1 MPLAED
7 FLGLAARVALH
18 QAMAP
23 SRAAIKRR
31 IIGVVVCGV
40 LAAIAGLGALAW
52 ASAAFWLWLSVRIS
66 PVEAALAVMG
76 ALLLALLILAL
87 IIRRLARPRRAA
99 ALPNLAN
106 LVSGKALTDALE
118 SHLPQLVI
126 AAAIGGLLLGLRRR
140 K

>member
-7 FLGLAARVALH
+7 FLGLAARVAFH
-18 QAMAP
+18 QMMAP

-40 LAAIAGLGALAW
+40 LGAIAGLGALGW
-52 ASAAFWLWLSVRIS
+52 ASVAFWLWLSTHIG
-66 PVEAALAVMG
+66 PAQAALVVMG
-76 ALLLALLILAL
+76 ALLLVMLISALV
-87 IIRRLARPRRAA
+87 IRRLTRAPRAG

-106 LVSGKALTDALE
+106 LVSGKDLTRALE

-126 AAAIGGLLLGLRRR
+126 AAAIGGLLFGLRRR